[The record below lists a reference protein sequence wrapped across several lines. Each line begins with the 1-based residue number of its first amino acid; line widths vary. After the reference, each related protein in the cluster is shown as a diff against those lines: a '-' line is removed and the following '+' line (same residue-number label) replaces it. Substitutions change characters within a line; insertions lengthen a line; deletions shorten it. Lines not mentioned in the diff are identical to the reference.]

1 LHISSISRL
10 TSDLSLTV
18 TYISKLI
25 VKKSLNYSLK
35 QSILSA
41 IAVGFVSVISACQQ
55 PAPPTETA
63 STPAATAKPTA
74 SASASPSTSASPSAS
89 ASPSTKPTE
98 AAGTTSTASLDK
110 VAGEYKVVLDPKVLA
125 DAEKE
130 GVKSVTG
137 KWTIKPEGTFE
148 ATLKAVSTKGEE
160 QEIKTAGK
168 ITIKDGKVVSQVET
182 VNGEKPP
189 QAPPEQPYTLSSDG
203 KELQADGQPVK
214 LVKQ

>member
-1 LHISSISRL
+1 M
-10 TSDLSLTV
+10 
-18 TYISKLI
+18 
-25 VKKSLNYSLK
+25 
-35 QSILSA
+35 
-41 IAVGFVSVISACQQ
+41 SACQQ
-55 PAPPTETA
+55 PTAPPT
-63 STPAATAKPTA
+63 SSVSPAPT
-74 SASASPSTSASPSAS
+74 ASPSAPT
-89 ASPSTKPTE
+89 ASPSPTASPTTKPTE
-98 AAGTTSTASLDK
+98 TTPDKSTTGAASLEK
-110 VAGEYKVVLDPKVLA
+110 VAGEYTVVLDPKVLA

-148 ATLKAVSTKGEE
+148 ATLKAVSTKDEV

-168 ITIKDGKVVSQVET
+168 ITIEDGKVVSQVES

-189 QAPPEQPYTLSSDG
+189 QAPPKQPYTLSADG

>member
-1 LHISSISRL
+1 M
-10 TSDLSLTV
+10 
-18 TYISKLI
+18 
-25 VKKSLNYSLK
+25 KKSLNHSLK
-35 QSILSA
+35 QSILGA
-41 IAVGFVSVISACQQ
+41 ITVSCVVVMSACQQ
-55 PAPPTETA
+55 PTAPPT
-63 STPAATAKPTA
+63 SSVSPAPT
-74 SASASPSTSASPSAS
+74 ASPSAPT
-89 ASPSTKPTE
+89 ASPSPTASPTTKPTE
-98 AAGTTSTASLDK
+98 TTPDKSTTGAASLEK
-110 VAGEYKVVLDPKVLA
+110 VAGEYTVVLDPKVLA

-148 ATLKAVSTKGEE
+148 ATLKAVSTKDEV

-168 ITIKDGKVVSQVET
+168 ITIEDGKVVSQVES

-189 QAPPEQPYTLSSDG
+189 QAPPKQPYTLSADG

>member
-1 LHISSISRL
+1 M
-10 TSDLSLTV
+10 
-18 TYISKLI
+18 
-25 VKKSLNYSLK
+25 KKSLNYSLK
-35 QSILSA
+35 QSLLAA
-41 IAVGFVSVISACQQ
+41 IAVSCVAVMSACQQ
-55 PAPPTETA
+55 PPAPTETA
-63 STPAATAKPTA
+63 ATTKPTAAATASPTTTA
-74 SASASPSTSASPSAS
+74 SASPTTKTPESAPDKSPATA
-89 ASPSTKPTE
+89 
-98 AAGTTSTASLDK
+98 ASLDK
-110 VAGEYKVVLDPKVLA
+110 VAGEYTVVLDPKVLA

-148 ATLKAVSTKGEE
+148 ATLKAVSTKDEV

-168 ITIKDGKVVSQVET
+168 ISIKDGKVVSQVES

-189 QAPPEQPYTLSSDG
+189 QAPPEQPYTLSADG

>member
-1 LHISSISRL
+1 M
-10 TSDLSLTV
+10 
-18 TYISKLI
+18 
-25 VKKSLNYSLK
+25 KKSLNYFLK
-35 QSILSA
+35 QSVLTA
-41 IAVGFVSVISACQQ
+41 IAVSCVSVVSACQQ
-55 PAPPTETA
+55 TPTETA
-63 STPAATAKPTA
+63 TTPAATVKPTTA
-74 SASASPSTSASPSAS
+74 ASASPSVSASPSAN
-89 ASPSTKPTE
+89 
-98 AAGTTSTASLDK
+98 TSTASLDK

-148 ATLKAVSTKGEE
+148 ATLKAVSTKDEV

-168 ITIKDGKVVSQVET
+168 VVIEDGKVVSLVET

-189 QAPPEQPYTLSSDG
+189 QAPPKQAYTLSADG

>member
-1 LHISSISRL
+1 M
-10 TSDLSLTV
+10 
-18 TYISKLI
+18 
-25 VKKSLNYSLK
+25 
-35 QSILSA
+35 
-41 IAVGFVSVISACQQ
+41 SACQQ
-55 PAPPTETA
+55 PPAETTATATA
-63 STPAATAKPTA
+63 SPTTTA
-74 SASASPSTSASPSAS
+74 SASPTATASPT
-89 ASPSTKPTE
+89 TKPTE
-98 AAGTTSTASLDK
+98 ITPEKSPTSTSTASLEK
-110 VAGEYKVVLDPKVLA
+110 VAGEYTVVLDPKVLA

-148 ATLKAVSTKGEE
+148 ATLKAVSTKDEV

-168 ITIKDGKVVSQVET
+168 ITIEDGKVVSQVES

-189 QAPPEQPYTLSSDG
+189 QAPPKQPYTLSADG

>member
-1 LHISSISRL
+1 
-10 TSDLSLTV
+10 
-18 TYISKLI
+18 

-35 QSILSA
+35 QSILTA
-41 IAVGFVSVISACQQ
+41 IAASCVAVLSACQQ
-55 PAPPTETA
+55 PPATTETA
-63 STPAATAKPTA
+63 ATPTTTA
-74 SASASPSTSASPSAS
+74 SPSASPSAS
-89 ASPSTKPTE
+89 ASPTAKPTE
-98 AAGTTSTASLDK
+98 TASTKGNASLDK
-110 VAGEYKVVLDPKVLA
+110 VAGEYTVVLDPKVLA

-137 KWTIKPEGTFE
+137 KWSIKPEGTFD
-148 ATLKAVSTKGEE
+148 ATLKAVSTKDEV

-168 ITIKDGKVVSQVET
+168 ITIEDGKVVSQVET

-189 QAPPEQPYTLSSDG
+189 QAPPKQPYTMSADG

>member
-1 LHISSISRL
+1 M
-10 TSDLSLTV
+10 
-18 TYISKLI
+18 
-25 VKKSLNYSLK
+25 
-35 QSILSA
+35 
-41 IAVGFVSVISACQQ
+41 SACQQ
-55 PAPPTETA
+55 PPAPTDT
-63 STPAATAKPTA
+63 AATPKSTAAATTKASPTTA
-74 SASASPSTSASPSAS
+74 ASASPT
-89 ASPSTKPTE
+89 TKPPD
-98 AAGTTSTASLDK
+98 AAPDKSPTSPTTTASLDK
-110 VAGEYKVVLDPKVLA
+110 VAGEYTVVLDPKVLA

-148 ATLKAVSTKGEE
+148 ATLKAVSTKDEV

-168 ITIKDGKVVSQVET
+168 IAIKDGKVVSQVES

-189 QAPPEQPYTLSSDG
+189 QAPPEQPYTLSADG

>member
-1 LHISSISRL
+1 
-10 TSDLSLTV
+10 
-18 TYISKLI
+18 

-35 QSILSA
+35 QSLLAA
-41 IAVGFVSVISACQQ
+41 IAVSCVAIVSACQQ
-55 PAPPTETA
+55 PPAPTETA
-63 STPAATAKPTA
+63 ATTKSTAAATTKASPTTA
-74 SASASPSTSASPSAS
+74 ASASPTTKTPDSAPDKT
-89 ASPSTKPTE
+89 P
-98 AAGTTSTASLDK
+98 TSTASLEK
-110 VAGEYKVVLDPKVLA
+110 VAGEYTVVLDPKVLA

-148 ATLKAVSTKGEE
+148 ATLKAVSTKDEV

-168 ITIKDGKVVSQVET
+168 IAIKDGKVVSQVES

-189 QAPPEQPYTLSSDG
+189 QAPPEQPYTLSADG

>member
-1 LHISSISRL
+1 M
-10 TSDLSLTV
+10 
-18 TYISKLI
+18 
-25 VKKSLNYSLK
+25 KKSLNYFLK
-35 QSILSA
+35 QSVLTV
-41 IAVGFVSVISACQQ
+41 IAVSCVSVVSACQQ
-55 PAPPTETA
+55 TPTQTA
-63 STPAATAKPTA
+63 TTPAATVKPTTA
-74 SASASPSTSASPSAS
+74 ASASPSVSASPSAN
-89 ASPSTKPTE
+89 
-98 AAGTTSTASLDK
+98 TSTASLDK

-148 ATLKAVSTKGEE
+148 ATLKAVSTKDEV

-168 ITIKDGKVVSQVET
+168 VVIEDGKVVSLVET

-189 QAPPEQPYTLSSDG
+189 QAPPKQAYTLSADG

>member
-1 LHISSISRL
+1 
-10 TSDLSLTV
+10 
-18 TYISKLI
+18 

-35 QSILSA
+35 QSILAA
-41 IAVGFVSVISACQQ
+41 IAVSCVAVVSACQP
-55 PAPPTETA
+55 PAPTETA
-63 STPAATAKPTA
+63 ATPTAKATATA
-74 SASASPSTSASPSAS
+74 SPTTTASASPSA
-89 ASPSTKPTE
+89 KPTE
-98 AAGTTSTASLDK
+98 TATPDKGKSTASLEK
-110 VAGEYKVVLDPKVLA
+110 VAGEYVVVLDPKVLA

-148 ATLKAVSTKGEE
+148 ATLKAVSTKDEV

-168 ITIKDGKVVSQVET
+168 ISIEDGKVVSQVES

-189 QAPPEQPYTLSSDG
+189 QAPPKQPYTLSADG

>member
-1 LHISSISRL
+1 M
-10 TSDLSLTV
+10 
-18 TYISKLI
+18 
-25 VKKSLNYSLK
+25 KKSLNYSLK
-35 QSILSA
+35 QSLLAA
-41 IAVGFVSVISACQQ
+41 IAVSCVAVMSACQQ
-55 PAPPTETA
+55 PPAPTETA
-63 STPAATAKPTA
+63 ATTKPTAAATASPTTTA
-74 SASASPSTSASPSAS
+74 SASPTTKTPESAPDKSPATP
-89 ASPSTKPTE
+89 
-98 AAGTTSTASLDK
+98 ASLDK
-110 VAGEYKVVLDPKVLA
+110 VAGEYTVVLDPKVLA

-148 ATLKAVSTKGEE
+148 ATLKAVSTKDEV

-168 ITIKDGKVVSQVET
+168 ISIKDGKVVSQVES

-189 QAPPEQPYTLSSDG
+189 QAPPEQPYTLSADG

>member
-1 LHISSISRL
+1 MMRRVSWLDKRL
-10 TSDLSLTV
+10 QTNFYPLLTV
-18 TYISKLI
+18 NYLSKLI
-25 VKKSLNYSLK
+25 VKKSLNHSLK
-35 QSILSA
+35 QGILGA
-41 IAVGFVSVISACQQ
+41 IAVSCVVVMSACQQ
-55 PAPPTETA
+55 PPASPTATSSASPTA
-63 STPAATAKPTA
+63 AASASPTATA
-74 SASASPSTSASPSAS
+74 SASPT
-89 ASPSTKPTE
+89 TKPTE
-98 AAGTTSTASLDK
+98 TTPDKAPTSTASLEK
-110 VAGEYKVVLDPKVLA
+110 VAGEYTVVLDPKVLA

-148 ATLKAVSTKGEE
+148 ATLKAVSTKDEV

-168 ITIKDGKVVSQVET
+168 ITIEDGKVVSQVES

-189 QAPPEQPYTLSSDG
+189 QAPPKQPYTLSADG